1 MFVIPDS
8 EDDLDINSCLLNLL
22 PAKFNIVVYRIPV
35 NATLIPIPSK
45 RTWGIANPF
54 FDN

>member
-1 MFVIPDS
+1 MPDS

-22 PAKFNIVVYRIPV
+22 PAKFNIVVESIPV

-45 RTWGIANPF
+45 RTCGIAKPL
-54 FDN
+54 FDNCF